1 MDRRNFLQNT
11 CPTITFA
18 FFGISY
24 IQACSKGND
33 SVDNSSST
41 FNNSTGD
48 STGDSTGGS
57 TGSVSNGVSVNGNII
72 TVDLSNATFSGLTSP
87 GNYINLTANQLLI
100 LKISDNEYRAF
111 DNCCP
116 HSGVRNKW
124 SFGDDKFTCGEH
136 GNSFSVDGNDVK
148 ACGSGATS
156 GGLKRYTASLNGEVL
171 TITT

>member
-18 FFGISY
+18 FFGLSY
-24 IQACSKGND
+24 IQACSKGDD
-33 SVDNSSST
+33 SVDNNRHLT
-41 FNNSTGD
+41 IVLENNSTG
-48 STGDSTGGS
+48 GK
-57 TGSVSNGVSVNGNII
+57 SVSNGVSVNGNII

>member
-18 FFGISY
+18 FFGLSY
-24 IQACSKGND
+24 IQACSKGDD
-33 SVDNSSST
+33 SVDN
-41 FNNSTGD
+41 NSTTVNNI
-48 STGDSTGGS
+48 TGTA
-57 TGSVSNGVSVNGNII
+57 SNGVSVNGNII
-72 TVDLSNATFSGLTSP
+72 TVDLSNATFSGLNNP

-100 LKISDNEYRAF
+100 LKISANEYRAF

-116 HSGVRNKW
+116 HNGVRNKW

-136 GNSFSVDGNDVK
+136 GNSFSIDGSDVK
-148 ACGSGATS
+148 ACGSAATS
-156 GGLKRYTASLNGEVL
+156 GGLTRYTASLNGDIL

>member
-18 FFGISY
+18 FFGLSY
-24 IQACSKGND
+24 IQACSKGDD
-33 SVDNSSST
+33 SVDNNST
-41 FNNSTGD
+41 TVNNSTGN
-48 STGDSTGGS
+48 
-57 TGSVSNGVSVNGNII
+57 VSNGVSVNGNII
-72 TVDLSNATFSGLTSP
+72 TVDLSNTTFSGLNNP

-100 LKISDNEYRAF
+100 LKISANEYRAF

-116 HSGVRNKW
+116 HNGVRNKW

-136 GNSFSVDGNDVK
+136 GNSFSIDGSDVK
-148 ACGSGATS
+148 ACGSAATS
-156 GGLKRYTASLNGEVL
+156 GGLTRYTASLNGDIL

>member
-18 FFGISY
+18 FFGLSY
-24 IQACSKGND
+24 IQACSKGDD
-33 SVDNSSST
+33 SVDN
-41 FNNSTGD
+41 NSTTVNNTAGNA
-48 STGDSTGGS
+48 
-57 TGSVSNGVSVNGNII
+57 SNGVSVNGNII
-72 TVDLSNATFSGLTSP
+72 TVDLSNATFSGLSNP

-100 LKISDNEYRAF
+100 LKISANEYRAF

-116 HSGVRNKW
+116 HNGVRNKW

-136 GNSFSVDGNDVK
+136 GNSFSIDGSDVK
-148 ACGSGATS
+148 ACGSGSTS

>member
-18 FFGISY
+18 FFGLSY
-24 IQACSKGND
+24 IQACSKGDD
-33 SVDNSSST
+33 SVE
-41 FNNSTGD
+41 NNSTTVNNTAGNA
-48 STGDSTGGS
+48 
-57 TGSVSNGVSVNGNII
+57 SNGVSVNGNII
-72 TVDLSNATFSGLTSP
+72 TVDLSNATFSGLNNP

-100 LKISDNEYRAF
+100 LKISANEYRAF

-116 HSGVRNKW
+116 HNGVRNKW

-136 GNSFSVDGNDVK
+136 GNSFSIDGSDVK
-148 ACGSGATS
+148 ACGSAATS
-156 GGLKRYTASLNGEVL
+156 GGLTRYTASLNGDIL